1 MKPLLYALLSLFLIS
16 SCATTQK
23 AWYSSESVFAP
34 THATFYCSAISEEG
48 QLYVVINIKSEQLQF
63 IESPTMK
70 LKNFNEEV
78 LTLQGESLS
87 SHTSTSGVPIY
98 GLDDSGA
105 VVPGGSLVVS
115 ELSTMARFP
124 VSEKDIPF
132 FEPGIMKV
140 RISTV
145 PIVHEREFYQDKFGG
160 WLYKE
165 LLKVKKQEE
174 DF

>member
-1 MKPLLYALLSLFLIS
+1 
-16 SCATTQK
+16 
-23 AWYSSESVFAP
+23 
-34 THATFYCSAISEEG
+34 
-48 QLYVVINIKSEQLQF
+48 
-63 IESPTMK
+63 MK
-70 LKNFNEEV
+70 LKNFNEEI

-98 GLDDSGA
+98 GLDASGA

-124 VSEKDIPF
+124 VSEKDISF

-145 PIVHEREFYQDKFGG
+145 PIVHEKEFYQDEFGY
-160 WLYKE
+160 WLYSE